1 MRTREDFL
9 NGQVVLID
17 KPLDWTSFQV
27 VNKLRWAIRKEFD
40 IKKIKVGHAGTLD
53 PLASGLLILCTG
65 KFTKKIDTFQ
75 AQEKTYTGSF
85 TLGATRP
92 SYDME
97 TEVDSEYPIDHIS
110 DADLE
115 RVRLSFCGEIDQVP
129 PIFSALKKDGKKL
142 YELARE
148 GKTTEIPSRKI
159 TIFDFKLTSV
169 ELPVVRFEVKCSK
182 GTYIRSLAHDFGKAL
197 KSGAYLS
204 ELRRTEIGKF
214 KVDDAQSIEDFLEF
228 KN

>member
-1 MRTREDFL
+1 
-9 NGQVVLID
+9 LID
-17 KPLDWTSFQV
+17 KPLEWTSFQV
-27 VNKLRWAIRKEFD
+27 VNKLRWAIRQEFD

-65 KFTKKIDTFQ
+65 KFTKRIDTFQ

-97 TEVDSEYPIDHIS
+97 TEIDCEYPIDHIS
-110 DADLE
+110 EADLE

-159 TIFDFKLTSV
+159 TIFEFKLTSV
-169 ELPVVRFEVKCSK
+169 DLPVVRFEVKCSK

-197 KSGAYLS
+197 SSGAYLS
-204 ELRRTEIGKF
+204 ELRRTEIGDF
-214 KVDDAQSIEDFLEF
+214 KVADAESIEEFLKFE
-228 KN
+228 N